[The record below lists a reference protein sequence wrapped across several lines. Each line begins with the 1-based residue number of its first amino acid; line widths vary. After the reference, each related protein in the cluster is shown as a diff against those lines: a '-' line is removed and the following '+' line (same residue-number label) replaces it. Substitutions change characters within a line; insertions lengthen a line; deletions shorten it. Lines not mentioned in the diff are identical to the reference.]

1 MSLVIVWGVKQH
13 SAAEQTKLQPEYWK
27 VRDNKMPRIIIFV
40 LNTTQY
46 LAAEDKYV
54 ISSKLSALQRTV
66 NLSVCV
72 CACLCSLSI
81 CFSVHFLIS
90 FSFFIQYQGNLAQ
103 KVRSYGL

>member
-54 ISSKLSALQRTV
+54 ISSKLCSPEDCEFE
-66 NLSVCV
+66 CV
-72 CACLCSLSI
+72 CMCVPMQPIHLLFCP
-81 CFSVHFLIS
+81 FP
-90 FSFFIQYQGNLAQ
+90 Y
-103 KVRSYGL
+103 